1 MNLEDLKLNIA
12 KDALVDSS
20 ELGNEAIRTP
30 QLHSKYLCLHADFKL
45 ILCKQVNDLAILK
58 LRKWKIFTGKA
69 SREELEQWGEDP
81 NGLTLLKTDVEK
93 FIEADPKVIESKLK
107 IAVIEVK
114 VKMVE
119 EFLKVLNNRNFS
131 IKSAIDLFKMTQGIV

>member
-12 KDALVDSS
+12 KDASVDSS

-45 ILCKQVNDLAILK
+45 IHYRNLGAMIFQIDSYKSLGDILNDMENDNL
-58 LRKWKIFTGKA
+58 
-69 SREELEQWGEDP
+69 SELGYCSGDED
-81 NGLTLLKTDVEK
+81 V
-93 FIEADPKVIESKLK
+93 
-107 IAVIEVK
+107 
-114 VKMVE
+114 VE

-131 IKSAIDLFKMTQGIV
+131 IKSAIDWFKMTQGIV

>member
-12 KDALVDSS
+12 KDASVDSS

-45 ILCKQVNDLAILK
+45 LLCKGVNDLAILK

-69 SREELEQWGEDP
+69 SREELEEWGEDP

-93 FIEADPKVIESKLK
+93 FIESDPKVIELKLK

-131 IKSAIDLFKMTQGIV
+131 IKSAIDWFKMTQGIV

>member
-1 MNLEDLKLNIA
+1 M
-12 KDALVDSS
+12 
-20 ELGNEAIRTP
+20 
-30 QLHSKYLCLHADFKL
+30 
-45 ILCKQVNDLAILK
+45 
-58 LRKWKIFTGKA
+58 

-119 EFLKVLNNRNFS
+119 EFLKVLNKRNFS
-131 IKSAIDLFKMTQGIV
+131 IKSAIDWFKMTQGII